1 MKILMVATNF
11 EAPVG
16 GGGQKSLRILVDALR
31 KEGHSVIVAALSHG
45 EVGEVDVDGIPV
57 RYLPV
62 RNLYRPIDT
71 VRASAASRMAWHAA
85 DIYNLPSMHDFRRLC
100 EEVQPDIVHSHVI
113 SGLSVSIWSAARAA
127 RLPIVHTLRD
137 QYLFCPKTTMFK
149 NGSVCARQCADCAL
163 LRLPHRK
170 VSRHVTG
177 VIGCSQYI
185 LHKHLAGGF
194 FAGVAVKDV
203 IYNARTPAAIGL
215 PLSPQCSASTRN
227 KVRIGYIGTLAPSKG
242 VEILLE
248 AFRDIDPEQA
258 ELWLAGTG
266 EGAYVH
272 GLKEAFCQEN
282 IVFLGRVKPRDF
294 YPEVDVV
301 AVPSIW
307 NDTFPGV
314 VFESLA
320 YGRPVIGSRR
330 GGIPEMVQHG
340 VNGLLFDPASADELR
355 QSIERLIFDG
365 ALRTQMAAAAVSSS
379 ETFLDTERFAR
390 EHVNFYERAIAA
402 RLDGIG

>member
-31 KEGHSVIVAALSHG
+31 QEGHSVIVAALSHG
-45 EVGEVDVDGIPV
+45 TVGQVDVDGVPV

-62 RNLYRPIDT
+62 RNIYRPIDT
-71 VRASAASRMAWHAA
+71 VRAGAASRTVWHVA
-85 DIYNLPSMHDFRRLC
+85 DIYNLASMRDFRRLC

-127 RLPIVHTLRD
+127 RLPVVHTLRD

-149 NGSVCARQCADCAL
+149 NGGVCSKQCADCAVM
-163 LRLPHRK
+163 RFPHRRI
-170 VSRHVTG
+170 SRQVNG
-177 VIGCSQYI
+177 VIGCSEYI
-185 LHKHLAGGF
+185 LEKHLTSGF
-194 FAGVAVKDV
+194 FEGAVSDV

-215 PLSPQCSASTRN
+215 PLSARSSVSPKS
-227 KVRIGYIGTLAPSKG
+227 KVRIGYIGALAASKG

-248 AFRDIDPEQA
+248 AFRDIDPERA

-266 EGAYVH
+266 EAEYVR
-272 GLKEAFCQEN
+272 GLKEAFCQDN
-282 IVFLGRVKPRDF
+282 IMFLGRVKPRDF

-301 AVPSIW
+301 TVPSIW

-320 YGRPVIGSRR
+320 YGRPVIGSLR

-340 VNGLLFDPASADELR
+340 VNGLLFDPTSSVELR
-355 QSIERLIFDG
+355 QSLNQMIFDG
-365 ALRTQMAAAAVSSS
+365 ARRMEMGVAAVSSS
-379 ETFLDTERFAR
+379 EIFLDTRRFAR
-390 EHVNFYERAIAA
+390 QHVDFYQRSIAA
-402 RLDGIG
+402 HLASIE